1 MLGTDK
7 HIKSRVWRWF
17 IELPLEKRATV
28 LSIEDKHCVQLIQC
42 MYQRKVAHGEGLFYD
57 GGLVSNSA
65 THSVADEFCF
75 IKLSTLA
82 RHHNCNY
89 PECLLTRDIALEEW
103 YASLSLSSSHR
114 VYHRSRTKQRET
126 NRDLGN
132 AYTYVL
138 VGGEQHP
145 LV

>member
-89 PECLLTRDIALEEW
+89 PECLLMRDIALEEW
-103 YASLSLSSSHR
+103 YASHYLSIEPSSLPSLSH
-114 VYHRSRTKQRET
+114 ET
-126 NRDLGN
+126 ERQ
-132 AYTYVL
+132 T
-138 VGGEQHP
+138 ETWER
-145 LV
+145 